1 MRSRPGARILFQA
14 GGAIPVTGCTEW
26 LDIQWLHF
34 QVGYKQTF
42 LLQKSGNALEQAVL
56 AVESPSLEVLKSS
69 GDVALRA
76 MVSGHGGVGRVGLG
90 DFSNHFQP

>member
-1 MRSRPGARILFQA
+1 MKIRKKLFSERVIRCWN
-14 GGAIPVTGCTEW
+14 GLPREV
-26 LDIQWLHF
+26 
-34 QVGYKQTF
+34 
-42 LLQKSGNALEQAVL
+42 
-56 AVESPSLEVLKSS
+56 VELPSPEVFKSS